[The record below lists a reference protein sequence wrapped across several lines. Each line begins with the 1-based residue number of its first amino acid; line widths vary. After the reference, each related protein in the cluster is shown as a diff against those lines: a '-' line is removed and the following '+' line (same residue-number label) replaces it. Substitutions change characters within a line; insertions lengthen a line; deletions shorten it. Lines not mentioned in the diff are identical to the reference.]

1 MRFYADLHIHSR
13 YSRATSRDCKLPELA
28 RWAQLKGLAVLGTG
42 DFTHPGWRAEIDEQL
57 VAAEPGLFRLRP
69 DLERAVTARLPAA
82 CQRPLRFCL
91 TVEIATIYKRAER
104 TRKVH
109 HLLLA
114 GDRETAGRLVAALE
128 AIGNLRSDGR
138 PILGLDSRD
147 LLEIALEC
155 GPGCHLIPAHIW
167 TPWFSALGSKSGFD
181 SIADCYGPLSRHL
194 FAVETGLSSDPAM
207 NWRVSALDGYRLVSN
222 SDAHSPAKLGRE
234 ACAFDCELSFPA
246 MMAAL
251 RSGDGYRGTVEFF
264 PEEGKYHL
272 DGHRKCAQ
280 CLEPA
285 ETRRLDGR
293 CPVCGRPLTVGVMH
307 RVEELADRAA
317 AAALQRPPASAGA
330 VRSLVPLAEVL
341 GEILGVGPN
350 SKRVQRSAAG
360 LLERLGPELELLW
373 SRDLEDVRR
382 ATSPL
387 AAEALRRLRAGE
399 VRRQPGYD
407 GAYGRIRLFDA
418 GEIDGPPGG
427 LLFDLPAAAAGQ
439 PGAQPAAP
447 AAVAAQAG
455 AHPAA
460 AAPEAEPA
468 AAAPDALD
476 ADQRRAVDCAAGV
489 VLIEAG
495 PGSGKTRVLVQRLV
509 RRIAAGAVE
518 PEHCL
523 AITFTR
529 RAAEALRD
537 RLVRSL
543 GGRAERVSVSTLHA
557 LALDIL
563 RRQPQAAGL
572 ADDFGVADEHQQRAL
587 LSEALAIPPRRA
599 PGLLERLAQ
608 IRRGQRPASAQESAR
623 LAAYRQALRRR
634 RLIDFDDLMLAA
646 AELLER
652 DAAAAAAWRERYR
665 CLSVDELQDTDA
677 VQQRLLL
684 ALAGPAPDLCAI
696 GDPDQSIY
704 GFRGADPSVF
714 ARLRR
719 RYPQA
724 RCLRLGCNYRC
735 SPAIAAAAAEVLG
748 RAGQRVATDW
758 PERIALYAA
767 PSERAEAEFV
777 VHSLEQLVGGHS
789 FFSLDS
795 GRSTDGRVGRLGF
808 GDVAVLYRSD
818 AQAEPLV
825 EALQRS
831 GIPFQKRSH
840 DRLLDLAGVRALAD
854 SLRQR
859 PGRGD
864 LRRRLALRVRKLAE
878 LPPAEGGCD
887 AGALRAARD
896 LLAPLAAA
904 CGDDAQRFLAELAC
918 GAQIDAL
925 DPRADAVALLSL
937 HAAKGLEYEA
947 VFITGC
953 EDGLLPLRFGGRA
966 AADAAEEQRLFYV
979 GMTRARR
986 QLWLTRARRRK
997 LRGRRREA
1005 APSPFLA
1012 AIAERWTET
1021 LKRPMP
1027 RGRKR
1032 RRDQLDLW

>member
-28 RWAQLKGLAVLGTG
+28 RWAQLKGLAVLGSG

-69 DLERAVTARLPAA
+69 DLERAVAARVPAA
-82 CQRPLRFCL
+82 CQRPVRFCL

-114 GDRETAGRLVAALE
+114 GDRDAAGRLFTALE
-128 AIGNLRSDGR
+128 AIGNLRADGR

-181 SIADCYGPLSRHL
+181 SIADCYGPLSEHL

-207 NWRVSALDGYRLVSN
+207 NWRVAALDGYRLVSN

-234 ACAFDCELSFPA
+234 ACAFDCELSYPA

-251 RSGDGYRGTVEFF
+251 RSGAGYRGTVEFF

-280 CLEPA
+280 CMEPA
-285 ETRRLDGR
+285 ETRRLGGR

-317 AAALQRPPASAGA
+317 AAALAQPPATAGA

-341 GEILGVGPN
+341 GEILGVGPS

-360 LLERLGPELELLW
+360 LLDRLGPELELLW

-407 GAYGRIRLFDA
+407 GAYGRIRLFDT
-418 GEIDGPPGG
+418 GEIDSAPGG
-427 LLFDLPAAAAGQ
+427 LLFDLPAAAA
-439 PGAQPAAP
+439 AQPAAP
-447 AAVAAQAG
+447 AAAPAEAG

-460 AAPEAEPA
+460 AEPVAEPA
-468 AAAPDALD
+468 AAAPEALD

-489 VLIEAG
+489 LLIEAG
-495 PGSGKTRVLVQRLV
+495 PGSGKTRVLVQRLL

-537 RLVRSL
+537 RLARGL
-543 GGRAERVSVSTLHA
+543 DGRAERVTVSTLHG

-572 ADDFGVADEHQQRAL
+572 AADFGVADEREQRAL
-587 LSEALAIPPRRA
+587 LGEALGLAPRRA
-599 PGLLERLAQ
+599 QGLLERLARL
-608 IRRGQRPASAQESAR
+608 RRGGGPEAAEDSAH
-623 LAAYRQALRRR
+623 LAAYRQALRRHG
-634 RLIDFDDLMLAA
+634 LIDFDDLILAA
-646 AELLER
+646 AELLET
-652 DAAAAAAWRERYR
+652 DAAAAERWRQRYR
-665 CLSVDELQDTDA
+665 CLSVDELQDTDTA
-677 VQQRLLL
+677 QQRLLL

-719 RYPQA
+719 RYPRA
-724 RCLRLGCNYRC
+724 RSLRLGCNYRC

-748 RAGQRVATDW
+748 RDGQRVATDW

-777 VHSLEQLVGGHS
+777 VHTLEQLVGGHS

-795 GRSTDGRVGRLGF
+795 GRSSDGRVGRLGF

-825 EALQRS
+825 EALERS

-840 DRLLDLAGVRALAD
+840 DRLYDLAGVRALAD

-864 LRRRLALRVRKLAE
+864 LRRRLALRVRKLAQ
-878 LPPAEGGCD
+878 LPPAAGGCD
-887 AGALRAARD
+887 ERALRAARE
-896 LLAPLAAA
+896 LLEPLAAA
-904 CGDDAQRFLAELAC
+904 CGDDTQRFLAELAC
-918 GAQIDAL
+918 GAQVDAL

-937 HAAKGLEYEA
+937 HAAKGLEFEA

-953 EDGLLPLRFGGRA
+953 EDGLLPLRFGERP

-1021 LKRPMP
+1021 LERPLP

-1032 RRDQLDLW
+1032 RRDQLDLL